1 VSPSKIST
9 SGFCNNADMQVQDIE
24 FEYHAQHSGAS
35 ILGGVERA
43 ISHIFKN
50 GGVDRLVI
58 STNLLRLV
66 RQIVE

>member
-1 VSPSKIST
+1 
-9 SGFCNNADMQVQDIE
+9 MQVQDIE